1 MIDAVEKRR
10 HAGLYVITD
19 RHAPEVHQLKGLV
32 SQVDSDPT
40 NVDAWQAIIDFA
52 VEQRNLI

>member
-1 MIDAVEKRR
+1 MMDAVEKRR
-10 HAGLYVITD
+10 HADICVVTD
-19 RHAPEVHQLKGLV
+19 RHAPEVYQLKGLV